1 MEDQPL
7 QKNTVDSALEVAKQK
22 TREHAK
28 SLWQIIS
35 RHSRSYRFLQEEAK
49 QKPNLEQFKF
59 KNRRFLQLLFVI
71 PYLLI
76 GLFLLSFFWDFQHV
90 SLTVWDYPLQF
101 EGLLKIVSV
110 SGLIGYLTN
119 WLAITMLFKPAR
131 KRPLLG
137 HGLIP
142 AQKNRIAFRMAQAVS
157 EDLINPEIIK
167 QKINQSGIISQYREQ
182 TAAYLKNIIDDPSF
196 RSDIKEWVVQYVDEM
211 IADPEIRGALA
222 EKIIIEIEESIED
235 KAIEKV
241 ALKAYSFIK
250 GQEMQHII
258 EEALI
263 RVPTSVENGLNKM
276 DDLLDELPAKL
287 DKHSN
292 SIENIVT
299 GLLYKLINQLDV
311 HALVEDNLRSYNEQ
325 HISNIIKNAT
335 NEQLHFIQYLG
346 AVLGMIGGLVI
357 WEPLISSISLGILTM
372 LVLGLDKLL
381 MQVQNPD
388 GAVSTNDDV

>member
-76 GLFLLSFFWDFQHV
+76 GLFLLSFFWDFQQV

-311 HALVEDNLRSYNEQ
+311 HALVEDNLRSYDEQ

>member
-22 TREHAK
+22 TREHAR

-35 RHSRSYRFLQEEAK
+35 RHSRSHSFIEEK
-49 QKPNLEQFKF
+49 VKEKPHLEQFRF
-59 KNRRFLQLLFVI
+59 KNRRILQILFII
-71 PYLLI
+71 PYMLL
-76 GLFLLSFFWDFQHV
+76 GLFIFSFYWDFQDI
-90 SLTVWDYPLQF
+90 LWTVWDYPLQF

-119 WLAITMLFKPAR
+119 WLAITMLFKPAQ

-142 AQKNRIAFRMAQAVS
+142 AQKDRIAFRMAQAVS

-167 QKINQSGIISQYREQ
+167 KRINQSGIISQYREQ
-182 TAAYLKNIIDDPSF
+182 TAGYLKNIIDDPGF
-196 RSDIKEWVVQYVDEM
+196 RSDIKQWVVQYVDEM

-258 EEALI
+258 EEALN

-276 DDLLDELPAKL
+276 DDLLDQLPAKL
-287 DKHSN
+287 NKHSD

-311 HALVEDNLRSYNEQ
+311 HTLVEDNLRGYDEQ

-357 WEPLISSISLGILTM
+357 WEPLISAISLGILTL
-372 LVLGLDKLL
+372 LVLGVDKLL
-381 MQVQNPD
+381 MQVQNPPD
-388 GAVSTNDDV
+388 TASTSADA

>member
-35 RHSRSYRFLQEEAK
+35 RHSRSYRFLEEDAK
-49 QKPNLEQFKF
+49 QKPNLEQFRF

-71 PYLLI
+71 PYLLL
-76 GLFLLSFFWDFQHV
+76 GLFLLSFYWDFQRI
-90 SLTVWDYPLQF
+90 SLTVWEYPLQF

-119 WLAITMLFKPAR
+119 WLAITMLFKPAK

-167 QKINQSGIISQYREQ
+167 QKINQSGIIGQYREQ

-299 GLLYKLINQLDV
+299 GLLYKLINRLDV
-311 HALVEDNLRSYNEQ
+311 HALVEDNLRSYDEQ

-381 MQVQNPD
+381 MQVHNPA
-388 GAVSTNDDV
+388 GAVSTNDDA

>member
-7 QKNTVDSALEVAKQK
+7 QKETVDSALEVAKQK

-76 GLFLLSFFWDFQHV
+76 GLFLLSFFWDFQQV

-196 RSDIKEWVVQYVDEM
+196 RSDIKKWVVQYVDEM

-276 DDLLDELPAKL
+276 DDLLDELPARL

-299 GLLYKLINQLDV
+299 GLLYKLINRLDV
-311 HALVEDNLRSYNEQ
+311 HALVEDNLRSYDEQ

-381 MQVQNPD
+381 MQVQNP
-388 GAVSTNDDV
+388 AVADSTNDDV

>member
-35 RHSRSYRFLQEEAK
+35 RHSRSYRFLEEEAK
-49 QKPNLEQFKF
+49 QKPNLEQFRF

-71 PYLLI
+71 PYLLL
-76 GLFLLSFFWDFQHV
+76 GLFLLSFYWDFQRI
-90 SLTVWDYPLQF
+90 SLTVWEYPLQF

-119 WLAITMLFKPAR
+119 WLAITMLFKPAK

-167 QKINQSGIISQYREQ
+167 QKINQSGIIGQYREQ

-299 GLLYKLINQLDV
+299 GLLYKLINRLDV
-311 HALVEDNLRSYNEQ
+311 HALVEDNLRSYDEQ

-381 MQVQNPD
+381 MQVHNPA
-388 GAVSTNDDV
+388 GAVSTNDDA

>member
-35 RHSRSYRFLQEEAK
+35 RHSRSYRFLEEEAK
-49 QKPNLEQFKF
+49 QKPNLEQFRF

-71 PYLLI
+71 PYLLF
-76 GLFLLSFFWDFQHV
+76 GLFLLSFYWDFQRI
-90 SLTVWDYPLQF
+90 SLTVWEYPLQF

-119 WLAITMLFKPAR
+119 WLAITMLFKPAK

-167 QKINQSGIISQYREQ
+167 QKINQSGIIGQYREQ

-299 GLLYKLINQLDV
+299 GLLYKLINRLDV
-311 HALVEDNLRSYNEQ
+311 HALVEDNLRSYDEQ

-381 MQVQNPD
+381 MQVHNPA
-388 GAVSTNDDV
+388 GAVSTNDDA